1 MDRAW
6 FGGRRFSFVVL
17 SKKENTYSCRHVG
30 ALFRLSRKGMVIAQG
45 VGLLFAFLLSG
56 ILRRSE
62 PHASIYQSVHPSCT
76 VRFQATA
83 HIIQ

>member
-1 MDRAW
+1 
-6 FGGRRFSFVVL
+6 
-17 SKKENTYSCRHVG
+17 
-30 ALFRLSRKGMVIAQG
+30 MVIAQG
-45 VGLLFAFLLSG
+45 VGLLFAFLLYG